1 MLVVRII
8 VYVECI
14 IISHECDIGFSYL
27 LLYIIRFL
35 LIRQQSVC
43 TVQEQP
49 SLHTPGRWILLRE
62 ISEELFK
69 CCSIQ
74 CSKKAESMQGWNC

>member
-1 MLVVRII
+1 MAVLVVRII

-49 SLHTPGRWILLRE
+49 TLYTLWQVDFIKGNIGG
-62 ISEELFK
+62 I
-69 CCSIQ
+69 I
-74 CSKKAESMQGWNC
+74 

>member
-1 MLVVRII
+1 MAVLVVRII

-35 LIRQQSVC
+35 LIRQQSVG

-49 SLHTPGRWILLRE
+49 TLYTLWQVDFIKGNIGG
-62 ISEELFK
+62 I
-69 CCSIQ
+69 I
-74 CSKKAESMQGWNC
+74 